1 MCDHATFL
9 FLFIFLLLFVGR
21 VVEEKSDEITAAKH
35 VSFFFFFPLSLSLS
49 LSFCLCLVAIAG
61 EKKKKRK
68 KKKKKK
74 VGMRKLEPTR
84 IACSEFR
91 HLTDQCRAR

>member
-49 LSFCLCLVAIAG
+49 LFLSVPCGYCG
-61 EKKKKRK
+61 GEKKEKKKKEEEK
-68 KKKKKK
+68 
-74 VGMRKLEPTR
+74 GWDAET
-84 IACSEFR
+84 
-91 HLTDQCRAR
+91 